1 MSLFVKLLSIF
12 TNWNKNLTETLTN
25 FFLHNYSWK
34 SLSTWLPREESPW
47 KVRCV
52 RFEIK
57 FPQQIKGTW
66 KKSALQKQW
75 TMYVTID
82 ERLLSVAADCCR
94 KERWWNLFQSL
105 KAKYLPPHLFVDR
118 TPTDCSTVI
127 CTEVSVLVKIVL
139 YKVLIKLSS
148 VLSGHIC
155 FDIILRQ
162 AKTFKC
168 YSITSFIRFKDA
180 LVLYSKMK
188 SFRRTRAQ
196 ESKNVNKHW
205 RFCTLQWPCRSWM

>member
-1 MSLFVKLLSIF
+1 MVKSFSITQSQIF
-12 TNWNKNLTETLTN
+12 ATSPICRPTN
-25 FFLHNYSWK
+25 F
-34 SLSTWLPREESPW
+34 
-47 KVRCV
+47 
-52 RFEIK
+52 
-57 FPQQIKGTW
+57 QQI
-66 KKSALQKQW
+66 
-75 TMYVTID
+75 
-82 ERLLSVAADCCR
+82 
-94 KERWWNLFQSL
+94 
-105 KAKYLPPHLFVDR
+105 
-118 TPTDCSTVI
+118 CSTVI

-188 SFRRTRAQ
+188 SFRRTRAL